1 MAFFLKAPG
10 CCSRSGR
17 VASPMRAERPQC
29 PRHPCAERRTA
40 SGCIAKECNAM
51 LTPEAVRL
59 EQDDVSTTD
68 SGDNP
73 STSTS
78 SSNEVEGA
86 CDMHSQSGSDPACNR
101 PLGVQHKEEN
111 PANFRNAVHAVVFIG
126 RLSKASAANHQ
137 SKDQEPREFEQRF
150 TLVETSQGR
159 THGRARSLSVSKTTM
174 TTDGKVAQL
183 MDLLEPGHPLGH
195 FSDLAKEY
203 VDAAYCRRLLR
214 KYQGDVAK
222 SSQRLKE
229 AMAWRE
235 QNKVVLT
242 TRKFAHGGDY
252 RVLGTDVT
260 GRPVLYMCM
269 KNQLLSVGQGID
281 QNIVCMLQ
289 AVDNMPAGVESA
301 IHVWDLHGMMMYLN
315 MNPAPLLQIVKTWDS
330 YFAERM
336 QELIIID
343 TPRTAIFL
351 KDIAWPLVPE
361 RTRNKIKF
369 MTLEAAL
376 LQMQTEFEPQ
386 TCARITACMQQNR
399 DRNVSLEERQRTW
412 MRVDKDGELVPAFT

>member
-1 MAFFLKAPG
+1 
-10 CCSRSGR
+10 
-17 VASPMRAERPQC
+17 
-29 PRHPCAERRTA
+29 
-40 SGCIAKECNAM
+40 
-51 LTPEAVRL
+51 
-59 EQDDVSTTD
+59 
-68 SGDNP
+68 
-73 STSTS
+73 
-78 SSNEVEGA
+78 
-86 CDMHSQSGSDPACNR
+86 
-101 PLGVQHKEEN
+101 
-111 PANFRNAVHAVVFIG
+111 
-126 RLSKASAANHQ
+126 
-137 SKDQEPREFEQRF
+137 
-150 TLVETSQGR
+150 
-159 THGRARSLSVSKTTM
+159 
-174 TTDGKVAQL
+174 
-183 MDLLEPGHPLGH
+183 
-195 FSDLAKEY
+195 
-203 VDAAYCRRLLR
+203 
-214 KYQGDVAK
+214 
-222 SSQRLKE
+222 
-229 AMAWRE
+229 MAWRE

-343 TPRTAIFL
+343 TPRMAIFL

-376 LQMQTEFEPQ
+376 LQMQTELEPQ

-399 DRNVSLEERQRTW
+399 DRKVSLEERKRTW
-412 MRVDKDGELVPAFT
+412 RRVDKDGELVPAFP

>member
-1 MAFFLKAPG
+1 
-10 CCSRSGR
+10 
-17 VASPMRAERPQC
+17 
-29 PRHPCAERRTA
+29 
-40 SGCIAKECNAM
+40 M
-51 LTPEAVRL
+51 LTPKAARF
-59 EQDDVSTTD
+59 EQDDVCTTD

-78 SSNEVEGA
+78 SSNEIEGD
-86 CDMHSQSGSDPACNR
+86 CDMQLQSGSDSACNR
-101 PLGVQHKEEN
+101 PLGVQHKEAR

-137 SKDQEPREFEQRF
+137 SKDLEPRECEHPF
-150 TLVETSQGR
+150 TLVETSQSL
-159 THGRARSLSVSKTTM
+159 THSHTRSLSVSKMTM

-183 MDLLEPGHPLGH
+183 MDLLEPGQPLGH
-195 FSDLAKEY
+195 FSDLAKEFG
-203 VDAAYCRRLLR
+203 DAAYCRRLLR

-222 SSQRLKE
+222 SSHRLKE

-269 KNQLLSVGQGID
+269 KNQLLSMGQAVD
-281 QNIVCMLQ
+281 QIVVCMLQ

-301 IHVWDLHGMMMYLN
+301 IHVWDLHGMMLYLN
-315 MNPAPLLQIVKTWDS
+315 MNPAPLLQILKMAEG

-336 QELIIID
+336 QELIIIEM
-343 TPRTAIFL
+343 PRMAMFL

-361 RTRNKIKF
+361 KTRNKIKF
-369 MTLEAAL
+369 MTPEAAE
-376 LQMQTEFEPQ
+376 LQMQAQFEPR
-386 TCARITACMQQNR
+386 TVARITTCMQQNR
-399 DRNVSLEERQRTW
+399 DRKVSLEERKRTW
-412 MRVDKDGELVPAFT
+412 RRVDKDGELVPAFP